1 MSTTRN
7 LTTLAILSAL
17 GAVLMLF
24 EIPVLVMAIDVSDV
38 VVLIAFFLFGWK
50 EAAFVGLMKVLVHFL
65 FKGAVGPFA
74 VGQISAFI
82 ASMGYVTGL
91 SLAFR
96 LGFKNRLST
105 SALTILMVTAVMVL
119 ANYFVITPLW
129 FGYPSV
135 YHMED
140 TVSPRAFGFSF
151 SAGYLATILVIYIPF
166 NLLKGSIVLG
176 LYHILSRASTAYLE
190 WK

>member
-50 EAAFVGLMKVLVHFL
+50 EAAFVGLMKVLVHLL

-82 ASMGYVTGL
+82 ASMGYVAGL

-96 LGFKNRLST
+96 LGLKRRLST

-119 ANYFVITPLW
+119 ANYFFITPLW
-129 FGYPSV
+129 FGYPTV
-135 YHMED
+135 YHMES
-140 TVSPRAFGFSF
+140 TVSPREFGFSF
-151 SAGYLATILVIYIPF
+151 SAGYLATILVIFIPF
-166 NLLKGSIVLG
+166 NLFKGSI
-176 LYHILSRASTAYLE
+176 
-190 WK
+190 